1 MPDHIQNEGA
11 TRPKRNRK
19 ARPLSLRS
27 LFGMN
32 SGEGGDHSPKNLPL
46 LVAGG
51 CKLGLRHGQH
61 LAFDV
66 EKSLPLANVHLT
78 LAQKMGVKTENFSDA
93 TGTLTGL
100 TQSS

>member
-1 MPDHIQNEGA
+1 MPDNIQNEDA

-51 CKLGLRHGQH
+51 
-61 LAFDV
+61 
-66 EKSLPLANVHLT
+66 
-78 LAQKMGVKTENFSDA
+78 GVS
-93 TGTLTGL
+93 
-100 TQSS
+100 